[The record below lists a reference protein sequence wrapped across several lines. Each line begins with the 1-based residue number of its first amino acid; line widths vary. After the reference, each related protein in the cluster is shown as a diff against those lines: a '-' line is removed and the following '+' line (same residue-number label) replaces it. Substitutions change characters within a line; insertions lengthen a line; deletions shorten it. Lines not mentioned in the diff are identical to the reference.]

1 MVFVESMAF
10 TSLLALCKNTAR
22 NIYKDMN
29 LPILVFDISRLDIVQ
44 LFLTV
49 DGRRL
54 DERRRRLL

>member
-1 MVFVESMAF
+1 MVFVESIAF

-22 NIYKDMN
+22 NIRKYMN